1 MKKFN
6 FKKIGILLAM
16 MLVAGAALVGP
27 VSAGS
32 STGYTTNYMYTAT
45 GDWYNKPYGLQYLG
59 SVEERNG
66 NYGPMQIT
74 VQLSGVDVYQS
85 PKTASTSNNW
95 QVSSGWHT
103 YYDSNPT
110 TTPYRPI
117 VRATFSAG
125 GESGTASYM
134 LN

>member
-32 STGYTTNYMYTAT
+32 STLYQYPYEVKAT
-45 GDWYNKPYGLQYLG
+45 GEYYSYPNGIQYLG
-59 SVEERNG
+59 SVEEVNG
-66 NYGPMQIT
+66 NYGSMEIT
-74 VQLSGVDVYQS
+74 VQLHNVDVYQS

-95 QVSSGWHT
+95 QVSTGWHT
-103 YYDSNPT
+103 YYDPNPVST
-110 TTPYRPI
+110 GTY
-117 VRATFSAG
+117 VRATFNAG
-125 GESGTASYM
+125 GQSGTTTYT
-134 LN
+134 L